1 MSKQFEIVRTIKIKD
16 LPPRVQPAL
25 DLTPVVRAV
34 ATLEGA
40 EVLQLRVEKNYV
52 VTRLREVLKESF
64 KASTYT
70 VKQRKGEKG
79 GIDVYI
85 MRDAT
90 GGAK

>member
-1 MSKQFEIVRTIKIKD
+1 MKSSALLKSKICRHACSQHSISRLLCEQ
-16 LPPRVQPAL
+16 LPRLRAL
-25 DLTPVVRAV
+25 KCCNCGLK
-34 ATLEGA
+34 
-40 EVLQLRVEKNYV
+40 KNYV

>member
-40 EVLQLRVEKNYV
+40 EVLQLRVEKK
-52 VTRLREVLKESF
+52 LRGYE
-64 KASTYT
+64 ASRSAER
-70 VKQRKGEKG
+70 VFQGFNLHGEAAQRRKRR
-79 GIDVYI
+79 DRCVYH
-85 MRDAT
+85 A
-90 GGAK
+90 